1 MRETPTVEFGLRPVT
16 GLTRSPRVARIV
28 AALSFCFSG
37 AMSSAPISVAYA
49 AGTLPGG
56 GQFAAGA
63 GSINTT
69 GTTLAVNQTTPR
81 GVIDWN
87 SFSIGTGSHV
97 FINNGTGATLNRVTG
112 GSPSLILGTLGATG
126 SVYLINP
133 QGIVIGSTGVVST
146 GGRFLASTL
155 DTPDS
160 AFMQGGPLT
169 FAGTSGAT
177 LVNMGSI
184 GSTGGDVVLLARLAV
199 VNAGSI
205 NAPQGTAELAVGKA
219 ILLQDAST
227 SRQVFVQTGSAGTV
241 TNLGTIAAAQVSLQA
256 ADGNVFALAGRH
268 DAIRATGTAA
278 RDGHVWL
285 VADSGRVMLAG
296 SVAATN
302 GDGSGGMVETAAQ
315 TFTVCDC
322 AAPSVTAGIWRIA
335 TPALVVGR
343 TIAGTLARSLTSGT
357 SVELDATG
365 ANGQTGDLALASDV
379 RWSGG
384 ATLTL
389 AAYRNVSI
397 GAGATLANQGTG
409 SLVLRADATGLDNG
423 GSVTNGGTIDWSASK
438 GTLRAYYDMNGS
450 YTPGKLQLNP
460 GWQTAFSADA
470 AGQQTSYQLV
480 NSLADLQNISLNLAG
495 NYALGRDIAGNGASI
510 NALGDDTTPFSGQF
524 DGMGHTIDRI
534 VVPSPGTWN
543 GPFGLFGVIGTT
555 GVVRGVGIT
564 NGSAPY
570 DYSGIYGIL
579 AGINRGKIVDAY
591 TTGSLQGSGYDTY
604 DATTGGL
611 VGQNEGTILRSW
623 SSASNSG
630 QGLAGGLVGRNLGTV
645 SQSYASGDM
654 VGGQHLLPGGL
665 VGDNQGT
672 ISQSY
677 ATGAVTGVF
686 GAGGLVF
693 ENEGTIAQS
702 FATGEVQTM
711 PGSADYAGAIAGINS
726 GTIAPDVYWNAQT
739 TGMANAVGSG
749 TGVPAS
755 HGLGTAQM
763 GKRASFAGWDFGAD
777 GAWVMPAGA
786 THPMLRWQNTD

>member
-1 MRETPTVEFGLRPVT
+1 ML
-16 GLTRSPRVARIV
+16 
-28 AALSFCFSG
+28 C
-37 AMSSAPISVAYA
+37 APLGTAHA

-56 GQFAAGA
+56 GRFVAGA
-63 GSINTT
+63 GSISTS
-69 GTTLAVNQTTPR
+69 GTTLSVNQTSQR

-87 SFSIGTGSHV
+87 SFSIGSGNRV
-97 FINNGTGATLNRVTG
+97 YIDNGAGATLNRVTG
-112 GSPSLILGTLGATG
+112 GSPTLILGSLGATG

-133 QGIVIGSTGVVST
+133 QGIVIGSAGTVST

-155 DTPDS
+155 DTPDT

-169 FAGTSGAT
+169 FAGASGAT

-184 GSTGGDVVLLARLAV
+184 GSTGGDVVLLARLAA
-199 VNAGSI
+199 VNAGNI
-205 NAPQGTAELAVGKA
+205 NAPQGTAELAVGRS
-219 ILLQDAST
+219 ILLQDSSS
-227 SRQVFVQTGSAGTV
+227 SRQVFVQQGSAGTV
-241 TNLGTIAAAQVSLQA
+241 TNWGRIAAAQVSLQA

-285 VADSGRVMLAG
+285 VADGGRVMLAG

-302 GDGSGGMVETAAQ
+302 TGGSGGTLDTAAQ
-315 TFTVCDC
+315 TFAVCDC
-322 AAPSVTAGIWRIA
+322 AAPSVTAGIWRIT

-343 TIAGTLARSLTSGT
+343 SIAGALARSLTGGT

-365 ANGQTGDLALASDV
+365 ANGKSGDLELATDV

-397 GAGATLANQGTG
+397 GAGATVANVGTG
-409 SLVLRADATGLDNG
+409 NLVLRADATAIDNG
-423 GSVTNGGTIDWSASK
+423 GGVTNGGTIDWSSRR

-450 YTPGKLQLNP
+450 YTAGTLRLNP
-460 GWQTAFSADA
+460 TWQAALAADA
-470 AGQQTSYQLV
+470 AGQQTNYRLV
-480 NSLADLQNISLNLAG
+480 NSLSDLQNISLNLAG

-510 NALGDDTTPFSGQF
+510 NALGDNTTPFSGQF

-534 VVPSPGTWN
+534 VVPAPGTWN
-543 GPFGLFGVIGTT
+543 GPFGLFGVIGAT
-555 GVVRGVGIT
+555 GVVRDVGVT

-591 TTGSLQGSGYDTY
+591 TTGSLQGYGYDTY

-630 QGLAGGLVGRNLGTV
+630 QGLAGGLVGRNVGTV
-645 SQSYASGDM
+645 SQSYASGDLI
-654 VGGQHLLPGGL
+654 GGQHLLPGGL

-672 ISQSY
+672 VSQSY

-686 GAGGLVF
+686 GAGGLAF

-702 FATGEVQTM
+702 FATGAVQTM

-726 GTIAPDVYWNAQT
+726 GTIATDVYWNAQT
-739 TGMANAVGSG
+739 TGMANAVG
-749 TGVPAS
+749 TGAGLPAS
-755 HGLGTAQM
+755 NGLSTAQM
-763 GKRASFAGWDFGAD
+763 SKRVSFAGWDFGAD

-786 THPMLRWQNTD
+786 THPVLRWQQGD